1 MMKKA
6 LAVLFLFVLVLSI
19 PLTSFASGVSMDF
32 SVYDEKDWSI
42 RLVSTKTLSF
52 RAQVKNSNSYK
63 SVKSYEMTY
72 YTHDE
77 YGNQNG
83 PTETVSLKQ
92 DIRAYESIL
101 CPEVFFKNATIRNVW
116 GVYIAI
122 TGVRYSDGTY
132 EYDSNPVYTHFSWS
146 W

>member
-1 MMKKA
+1 MKKA
-6 LAVLFLFVLVLSI
+6 LAGLLLIVLVLSI
-19 PLTSFASGVSMDF
+19 PLTSFAYGVSVIVPDQAE
-32 SVYDEKDWSI
+32 STVRK
-42 RLVSTKTLSF
+42 VSTKTLSF